1 MEYRWLGKT
10 GYKSSVV
17 AFGGFAVAHLDQAA
31 ADTAIQTAL
40 DHGVNHFDV
49 APTYGDA
56 ELRLQPWMGR
66 IRGTIFLGC
75 KTKERTRDGAKAQLN
90 RSLERLDTDHVNL
103 YQLHAVAKLPD
114 LDVCTAKGGA
124 LEALVEAREEGL
136 ADCLGITSHT
146 HDAPRTLLA
155 ALDRFEF
162 DTVMFPLNFV
172 LWSDPEYRRHAE
184 TLLQVCRDRGVGVHV
199 IKTIAKAPWEDRP
212 KTLNTWYEPFTDQ
225 ATIDRAVA
233 FNLSQPVTTLC
244 SVGDATLLPRFLD
257 AAERYRPMD
266 QIAQKELLDTA
277 SQYRSPFVGA
287 WA

>member
-1 MEYRWLGKT
+1 
-10 GYKSSVV
+10 V
-17 AFGGFAVAHLDQAA
+17 AFGSFAVARLDQAA
-31 ADTAIQTAL
+31 ADGAIQAAL

-66 IRGTIFLGC
+66 IRGSIFLGC

-103 YQLHAVAKLPD
+103 YQLHAVAKLPE
-114 LDVCTAKGGA
+114 LDACTGRGGA
-124 LEALVEAREEGL
+124 LEALVEAREDGL
-136 ADCLGITSHT
+136 TDFLGITSHT

-155 ALDRFEF
+155 ALERFPF

-172 LWSDPEYRRHAE
+172 LWSDPDYRRDAE
-184 TLLQVCRDRGVGVHV
+184 RLLQVCRERGVGVQV

-212 KTLNTWYEPFTDQ
+212 RTTNTWYEPFTEQDM
-225 ATIDRAVA
+225 IDRAVA

-244 SVGDATLLPRFLD
+244 SVGDATLLPKFLE

-266 QIAQKELLDTA
+266 PAAQKELLETA
-277 SQYRSPFVGA
+277 GRYRSPFVGA